1 MPIQVQLCA
10 PAAKSAPQSFK
21 VYCQV
26 ARGVRG
32 GAGVTIHSG
41 IRLHNNCGVLLSIG
55 MQQRWPGGVIQEG
68 ESARTTKLVA
78 AGDSI
83 WLPALC
89 CKASYLSLQPAGNVK
104 TNGSN
109 TCLRHCN
116 LLLLSS
122 PLMTCHSC
130 LQCMQQ
136 PVPAFKS
143 MLDCSPYT

>member
-10 PAAKSAPQSFK
+10 PAAQSAPQSFK

-32 GAGVTIHSG
+32 GAGLTIHSG
-41 IRLHNNCGVLLSIG
+41 IRLHNKCGVLLSIG
-55 MQQRWPGGVIQEG
+55 MQQRWPGGVSQQG

-89 CKASYLSLQPAGNVK
+89 CKASYLSLQPAGNVR
-104 TNGSN
+104 TNESIA
-109 TCLRHCN
+109 CLMHYG
-116 LLLLSS
+116 LLDGQVTPHLPTMHATASSCIQDNAHVHDLS
-122 PLMTCHSC
+122 
-130 LQCMQQ
+130 
-136 PVPAFKS
+136 
-143 MLDCSPYT
+143 